1 MTDLRV
7 IDLASQARE
16 VANHI
21 KGWESSDVLAWLRQ
35 YGEIAAVHPDNPN
48 AHIFHSH
55 SGVTTGFILEEGGL
69 LSIIGDHTVVEI
81 PSD

>member
-1 MTDLRV
+1 MTDLSV

-21 KGWESSDVLAWLRQ
+21 KGRKSSDVLAWLRQ

-48 AHIFHSH
+48 AYIFRSH
-55 SGVTTGFILEEGGL
+55 SGATTGFIIEEGGL
-69 LSIIGDHTVVEI
+69 LSIIGDHKVVEV
-81 PSD
+81 PSE